1 MSYFDQLMKQAKVN
15 DAKKLSGF
23 AAGRSGQTSLAGTT
37 GRSSGSTGSLGS
49 LGTGITGGAG
59 QVSDNFSLLMKQARK
74 NDNRRIAGTK
84 YGYGNID
91 LTSRPTYRNEDGS
104 ISTVSSASYN
114 IDGKEVLLP
123 TVWVRDGKAYRSED
137 DDEIVQRYRDTGEY
151 LGKFDTPE
159 AASEYA
165 QALHEAQEQ
174 QYAAEEKQ
182 KAPKSE
188 TTAPTVSSAAKRQQ
202 LEELKAQLA
211 AEKAKAAPARTT
223 TNSRG
228 REITRMN
235 GRAQRLGGDPAK
247 CRELEKQIRA
257 VEQELQTAEQT
268 EKANEFYSVWQDPD
282 FQQTAKK
289 GGAKKGNVVVNSRAH
304 KNPQGHRGRAGK
316 DSHFVDVAYSNMSD
330 DEVNTYNYLYETDE
344 KKAKEYLD
352 FIREDLNR
360 RQGEKEG
367 KIVRENTDA
376 YGRVAGTLAY
386 GAGAGLDQ
394 FGSGVAQF
402 VSPERRDTSA
412 TQFGSAYI
420 REDLKDTGPA
430 LPDWL
435 GGASLGQAAYD
446 AVTTTANM
454 APSVLLS
461 ALTAGAGAPAA
472 AAQAVGT
479 TALGVGAAGNAY
491 GQALAEGRDK
501 TEARLYSTLIGA
513 SEAGLQSLLGG
524 IGALGGSMAHLPK
537 VSTFINNIDNSL
549 ARISANLG
557 MKMLSEGGEEYIQ
570 EILDPAFRNMVYGEK
585 NSVDLWTPEA
595 TYSFLLGALTAGLL
609 DGAGSVRSDIQ
620 INRDGA
626 KIKGAQY
633 DGKLIDAALQLDP
646 ETEAYSTAKQIRS
659 GKLKNST
666 HNIGELFY
674 QYARAEGNMGI
685 FDAPVETEAGKAET
699 QSAGRLDPVTTALLS
714 IDMGN
719 GQHMNLKTAE
729 QKAAIITRCAEG
741 GVVDAAD
748 VRKLNLT
755 QSSIRQVFEEFVG
768 AKLPDDFNKLSATE
782 QAAAVQNTARAAR
795 EGTAPATEI
804 GLPAMQAASKGN
816 FTSAAATPMQAAQ
829 EAVRAPAEATEN
841 AAPKTEAASIPAP
854 PAQDAGPSGHPMPG
868 PSGQS
873 LGQVAT
879 REDSNIPYKAEE
891 LVRNHGKK
899 YIEKHGENAYAAA
912 VIAAVENG
920 DVKADAVGELYV
932 PRAEDH
938 IDNRDRSDVGSREVK
953 AFQFQNPEIHPY
965 YAKVAGVLL
974 DELGAVQRGGEL
986 VRLGSYRDIGGEEYT
1001 RLRRSA
1007 SEAISELRD
1016 DYGLS
1021 YADIEKALNAIVEDK
1036 GQDNIAV
1043 AKRMELKIDELLEND
1058 YHSAWGDLS
1067 EFIDLDAY
1075 RAAKAAIRGAQP
1087 QESRP
1092 VYDAGSFEAYRA
1104 ENQLALE
1111 SGDVTE
1117 DDLRAEWERKKR
1129 ETSAP
1134 HSDTAEQTQSTP
1146 ISYEEFAALARENEP
1161 SASDEVVR
1169 QFYAQYLAEANGEGA
1184 TITLD
1189 GVDHSMTYDE
1199 FEAFTQA
1206 LSESLGQP
1214 RPDDVSLREMFD
1226 EKRAEQN
1233 VDTEMQTSY
1242 NEEENRNGR
1251 EGNESSRAEPER
1263 ADSLAA
1269 EESGGGVPGGAEAA
1283 RAGEGTQRRR
1293 AKDLRDRVRN
1303 AGNSAPEQ
1311 SAREVGVQGGTE
1323 RKTLRVVPEDLYTDE
1338 MREVRDAYEAQG
1350 VDIVYFTGYLN
1361 IADGEGGSFNARAAV
1376 STDGEKMWLKADHD
1390 TISVRQ
1396 LAKHEEFH
1404 RIVQEDGGL
1413 LSSTVSDIV
1422 AEHGQELGK
1431 MVSRYIAQYG
1441 WTDRS
1446 NESILEEICADA
1458 YAGIDIFNLAD
1469 PMGRGAEVFSDT
1481 VEKTA
1486 ERTNGFRRRLGKE
1499 ARNAVRRMRRGEKL
1513 SFEELIAIPEVAAAR
1528 QRELRGGAQTADLP
1542 NREAIQARAKEA
1554 ALARGSYSGED
1565 ANGKAQ
1571 YSGPVKQGRR
1581 IDIVIGLPGSG
1592 KSSVYSD
1599 GLSAEHQA
1607 RISDVD
1613 DIRPS
1618 IPEYDDTNA
1627 WQVHKESKAVA
1638 DAALKEMLRRGDNI
1652 VLSILGDNPE
1662 VLRKRI
1668 IEYTDKHD
1676 YDVYLHLNEVANAT
1690 AVQRAVYRYLTEGR
1704 WVDLGMIHDFG
1715 DKPTQ
1720 SYLELTGQK
1729 GAGNEADSR
1738 PIDGATEGG
1747 RDPAGVRQTDR
1758 QQGATDV
1765 PRGRGRDGKDTPRAV
1780 QEGRRGAP
1788 SKHRAAGADTGAGE
1802 AVQLLSAS
1810 GDGSKEAVR
1819 LAGFDRYNNDVNR
1832 GEPPRLDRA
1841 TSSVLDT
1848 YERAKRAKDN
1858 VKNGIKFS
1866 TETTDAEYAST
1877 LDAVVSLMDEYGLY
1891 VPSAIRDAV
1900 NGKAGS
1906 AELTTALDASSQ
1918 LVNAIAGT
1926 DSYDVFEALWDD
1938 EKQELNDLIDKLSEL
1953 EKKAAETKQ
1962 ANYQNAVE
1970 ELIAFMEEHGM
1981 TVPEEVKANLATATP
1996 KQMLSVALDPSIGTS
2011 VNADVYYLNLTDVED
2026 DALQALLDKVASYE
2040 ANPTDQTGKGLEYEE
2055 DLEPSESWASPEELA
2070 SMFAMIQETVD
2081 EGTYAPEESVSAKEL
2096 QTDREGFTP
2105 TDTPEFKAWFHDDSG
2120 KLTLPDGEPRVLLS
2134 GGKRM
2139 GRTSINFDIDTKSSP
2154 GLWATGEPRIA
2165 NLYAGGGTSHIYH
2178 SLMDA
2183 VYGGNQPRREVKLRN
2198 AKSWQDAIDYVADY
2212 WQRNGNGLRVVGVDA
2227 DGNITDDASK
2237 VEYYSLQSNLLSQM
2251 EYVKFGAFAEG
2262 EYRDI
2267 AGFPATEEGLRS
2279 FNRYIGEAIDTLD
2292 AGVSGWIKVYGS
2304 AQHTLVVNADYC
2316 GYDAVPTQN
2325 LPAELLE
2332 GGIPRRGESHTQ
2344 SPDYVHVNDLV
2355 RHAFKN
2361 GYDAVILE
2369 NIEDAGGV
2377 QTQYAFRDSSQIKSV
2392 YNSGDWSAKDNNFK
2406 FSQENRQSVDD
2417 FIRRFN
2423 EEHGEGAAEQLYQTV
2438 QELRRAKARAERKL
2452 KAEQESR
2459 QAERSLSEQARRDDA
2474 AAWLIYHKK
2483 MLRTVQREYR
2493 ARLDEAHR
2501 AKAEAVKNA
2510 VAEATAL
2517 ERASADVR
2525 VEQQKAKDAQKL
2537 ESTVLAERMN
2547 AKKQAAKR
2555 LRVKEDTYT
2564 NEKAERRDNEK
2575 LRRNAAKNL
2584 LRDNR
2589 RVAERRAV
2597 IETTQGPVDT
2607 IRKSPKDRI
2616 ALERV
2621 QGAADA
2627 LRTLG
2632 RSGYRAFVNQA
2643 HDIDRFAKRQKS
2655 GTLASTLVNIVGG
2668 ASTTTE
2674 TIYKQGLVDRSGN
2687 RIGESMSDV
2696 FLCRDARGK
2705 KVDESKQALL
2715 QDYML
2720 HKHNIDRMSF
2730 VANARTALEAYES
2743 AEPWLAQMDARELAK
2758 LTAMTDAEAKKL
2770 GKQEAREKAQQ
2781 YAKLL
2786 NDYSEARDKPV
2797 FPDANGNAIT
2807 AETSREVVAK
2817 YETENPWLTEKAEG
2831 IYQWWDLFM
2840 RTWVVGDSLSEAH
2853 YDTMRAMYP
2862 HYVPTYRAD
2871 KKALGAGNFVGM
2883 GGASAGSVVK
2893 KAKGG
2898 LSEIVNIEDSFA
2910 NLANKAIRVART
2922 NELYKNMID
2931 TAMLDSEGLFSDMAV
2946 FDWESTRLGHAYYA
2960 ADGTEVRLDTGAER
2974 TAEAADA
2981 LERAEQAGLVK
2992 TKDGYRLSAWYD
3004 GELLSSFV
3012 SEDLFKSIQNT
3023 TGSAANDLEKGL
3035 LKVGNALTGPMK
3047 TAITGINP
3055 NFAMRNISRDL
3066 PTAVV
3071 NSISGMA
3078 FPKYWKQAAQE
3089 MHAKSERWMQY
3100 QALGGTHATYYN
3112 DQQGFARAMSQGDGL
3127 GAQIVGK
3134 VGWFNEVTEA
3144 QTRFAEY
3151 LATIDRLGDTYE
3163 NRLLGIKN
3171 SAEVTVDFSRKGRY
3185 GKVINAWVPYWN
3197 PAVQGIDKVFRSVVD
3212 SPDGSTV
3219 WKQATRTLGRAAM
3232 VTVLFE
3238 ALQYAML
3245 KMLDDYDEWEQLSD
3259 RVKDTYYCIPTGE
3272 HKFLRIPKSRE
3283 WGAILGTPLM
3293 RLLESANGRDDPFEN
3308 YVETSLAPN
3317 FLPGTILGVSDGR
3330 IESDVI
3336 GVSQAL
3342 DLAYNE
3348 DFAGRTIVPYAY
3360 QQGTA
3365 TEQYDAETSMFS
3377 RKLGE
3382 LLHFSPMQL
3391 DYIIEDYFGDFGDLF
3406 TMATAEATWSGDRTA
3421 SDISES
3427 VKDIFV
3433 QPWITDNRYSN
3444 QTVSDYYETVSALE
3458 KRVQDRRNQLGDAAK
3473 DTVEYKTQKALEK
3486 LYGTEIKEISR
3497 SLRDMPDGTEKD
3509 EGKERIAELS
3519 AQALDF
3525 YKQAMDGGIAE
3536 PELTAE
3542 YAELPSSLSDE
3553 LIRMK
3558 GLSTEYSFTPSNYT
3572 PSKYSD
3578 PRKSGY
3584 EYLLDDEQKEK
3595 YRELYH
3601 ENYAEIMLSTMDKDR
3616 YRKASDTKK
3625 AEMLEDARDRVT
3637 EETKDAFLDW
3647 LHDNYR
3653 STKKSK

>member
-816 FTSAAATPMQAAQ
+816 FTSVFPASAQSPLEGFAAAS
-829 EAVRAPAEATEN
+829 AEVE
-841 AAPKTEAASIPAP
+841 
-854 PAQDAGPSGHPMPG
+854 PSG
-868 PSGQS
+868 
-873 LGQVAT
+873 
-879 REDSNIPYKAEE
+879 
-891 LVRNHGKK
+891 
-899 YIEKHGENAYAAA
+899 
-912 VIAAVENG
+912 
-920 DVKADAVGELYV
+920 
-932 PRAEDH
+932 
-938 IDNRDRSDVGSREVK
+938 
-953 AFQFQNPEIHPY
+953 
-965 YAKVAGVLL
+965 
-974 DELGAVQRGGEL
+974 
-986 VRLGSYRDIGGEEYT
+986 
-1001 RLRRSA
+1001 
-1007 SEAISELRD
+1007 
-1016 DYGLS
+1016 
-1021 YADIEKALNAIVEDK
+1021 
-1036 GQDNIAV
+1036 
-1043 AKRMELKIDELLEND
+1043 
-1058 YHSAWGDLS
+1058 
-1067 EFIDLDAY
+1067 
-1075 RAAKAAIRGAQP
+1075 
-1087 QESRP
+1087 
-1092 VYDAGSFEAYRA
+1092 
-1104 ENQLALE
+1104 
-1111 SGDVTE
+1111 
-1117 DDLRAEWERKKR
+1117 
-1129 ETSAP
+1129 
-1134 HSDTAEQTQSTP
+1134 P

-1189 GVDHSMTYDE
+1189 GVDHPMTYDE

-1618 IPEYDDTNA
+1618 IPEYDGTNA

-1638 DAALKEMLRRGDNI
+1638 DAALKVMLDRGDNI

-1668 IEYTDKHD
+1668 LDYTDEHD

-1738 PIDGATEGG
+1738 PVDGATEGG
-1747 RDPAGVRQTDR
+1747 RDPAGVRQADR

-1765 PRGRGRDGKDTPRAV
+1765 PRGRGRDGENTPRAV
-1780 QEGRRGAP
+1780 QKSGRGAP

-1802 AVQLLSAS
+1802 AVQQSPAS
-1810 GDGSKEAVR
+1810 GDGGKEAVR

-3406 TMATAEATWSGDRTA
+3406 TMATAEATWSGDRIA